1 MNTSF
6 TILLPIL
13 SALYLFTS
21 LADAKKDVWITAS
34 NIPDETMSQLQIRVD
49 GKIIPHQFSKRQAGN
64 SLTIPDD
71 GLFQVVMKKPEA
83 AEEYEIIATVS
94 LGKEISQALVIIT
107 PDNTENETPIYKHH
121 IENLKDFE
129 LGDKLFINASENDMQ
144 VQLGED
150 LMLVPKSN
158 SEKYK
163 ATKIGK
169 PRVVKLAYQFQNPNE
184 ESWQTIGESSYYLE
198 PNTREI
204 IIFYIDVK
212 TDRYNYNGITI
223 NIE

>member
-1 MNTSF
+1 MNASF
-6 TILLPIL
+6 ATILPIL
-13 SALYLFTS
+13 SALCLFTS
-21 LADAKKDVWITAS
+21 FADAKKDVWITAS

-71 GLFQVVMKKPEA
+71 GLFQIVMKKPEA
-83 AEEYEIIATVS
+83 AEEYEIIANVT
-94 LGKEISQALVIIT
+94 LGKEISQALVVIT
-107 PDNTENETPIYKHH
+107 PDDTENEKPIYKHH

-129 LGDKLFINASENDMQ
+129 LGDKLFINASKNDIQ

-150 LMLVPKSN
+150 VLLVPKSK

-169 PRVVKLAYQFQNPNE
+169 PRVVKLMYQFQNPDE
-184 ESWQTIGESSYYLE
+184 ELWQTIGESNYYLQ

-204 IIFYIDVK
+204 IIFYMDVN
-212 TDRYNYNGITI
+212 TDRYNYHGITI
-223 NIE
+223 NIK